1 MYPDPESVSYSAPL
15 EQSSDSHVISA
26 FVKTEFLSA
35 PLPPPNI
42 MKGYDDIIPNG
53 AERIMQMAEKEQD
66 SQITERTET
75 RKDNKEIAFK
85 KINLIKRGQY
95 MGYSLAVILMG
106 LLFSPDMRMPPCS
119 YLALEESPLWDCL
132 SNQQKRSNK
141 NVSQV

>member
-106 LLFSPDMRMPPCS
+106 LATTFVFTGHENVALF
-119 YLALEESPLWDCL
+119 LFGIGG
-132 SNQQKRSNK
+132 
-141 NVSQV
+141 VSLVGLFVKSTKEKQ